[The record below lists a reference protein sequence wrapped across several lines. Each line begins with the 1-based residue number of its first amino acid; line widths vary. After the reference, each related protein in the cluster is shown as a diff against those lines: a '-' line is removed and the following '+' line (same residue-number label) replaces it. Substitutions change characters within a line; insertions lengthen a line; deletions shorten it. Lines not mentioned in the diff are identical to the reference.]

1 MKIKTKLLLSLGS
14 LSLVILIVGIF
25 ATLSLSK
32 LENQNDIYTTVSY
45 ADKSM
50 YQARLAQADFML
62 LEQPEFKEKVVE
74 HLSSALE
81 SLDRTKNNM
90 AVQSSIERV
99 ESIQA
104 AVRLYKNSFD
114 ALIKQKELA
123 ITGKASFDVAAANVS
138 AKIDEVLL
146 SIEQYYSQNQND
158 FEEFDRYVSAKA
170 FKDTF
175 NDTRVMVWKFNEK
188 GTQERSE
195 AIADFIS
202 QLEAIL
208 PQLKAKMKGQQTQR
222 LLGELTQELSHYTL
236 LFDSVKT
243 AHESLSQV
251 TQSLFSSANKA
262 SSITNSLLTAEREI
276 AASVREQVMTT
287 IVVAIIV
294 ALALSIVMTIWLT
307 RGIMQPLTKSMQI
320 AHGLAKGDL
329 TQKLEVKG
337 NDEFNT
343 LIMELNQ
350 SSSRLHQT
358 VSKIKK
364 VLDHLA
370 QTGDKV
376 GIAVSESSSSVQEQK
391 IETDTLASSIE
402 QMSISNNQIADNA
415 GKASDTSSNAEKEA
429 ISGDETV
436 VHASTAMQELSNEL
450 EQATLVVNK
459 LNEDSTNIA
468 TILGVIRA
476 IADQTNL
483 LALNAA
489 IEAARAGEQGRGFA
503 VVADEVRT
511 LAARTQ
517 NSIEEITTIIELI
530 QKGAGDVV
538 DAMSSSN
545 DKSKSVMELTN
556 SASNAYSNIV
566 SSVNQISEI
575 NNQVAVG
582 AAEQSTVT
590 QETTRNIVRIK
601 DLADTNSNSL
611 SSINQQ
617 ILEQSKETQAL
628 RELVG
633 FFKI

>member
-208 PQLKAKMKGQQTQR
+208 PQLKAK
-222 LLGELTQELSHYTL
+222 
-236 LFDSVKT
+236 
-243 AHESLSQV
+243 
-251 TQSLFSSANKA
+251 
-262 SSITNSLLTAEREI
+262 
-276 AASVREQVMTT
+276 
-287 IVVAIIV
+287 
-294 ALALSIVMTIWLT
+294 
-307 RGIMQPLTKSMQI
+307 
-320 AHGLAKGDL
+320 
-329 TQKLEVKG
+329 
-337 NDEFNT
+337 
-343 LIMELNQ
+343 
-350 SSSRLHQT
+350 
-358 VSKIKK
+358 
-364 VLDHLA
+364 
-370 QTGDKV
+370 
-376 GIAVSESSSSVQEQK
+376 
-391 IETDTLASSIE
+391 
-402 QMSISNNQIADNA
+402 
-415 GKASDTSSNAEKEA
+415 
-429 ISGDETV
+429 
-436 VHASTAMQELSNEL
+436 
-450 EQATLVVNK
+450 
-459 LNEDSTNIA
+459 
-468 TILGVIRA
+468 
-476 IADQTNL
+476 
-483 LALNAA
+483 
-489 IEAARAGEQGRGFA
+489 
-503 VVADEVRT
+503 
-511 LAARTQ
+511 
-517 NSIEEITTIIELI
+517 
-530 QKGAGDVV
+530 
-538 DAMSSSN
+538 
-545 DKSKSVMELTN
+545 TN
-556 SASNAYSNIV
+556 SAF
-566 SSVNQISEI
+566 
-575 NNQVAVG
+575 
-582 AAEQSTVT
+582 
-590 QETTRNIVRIK
+590 VR
-601 DLADTNSNSL
+601 
-611 SSINQQ
+611 
-617 ILEQSKETQAL
+617 
-628 RELVG
+628 
-633 FFKI
+633 